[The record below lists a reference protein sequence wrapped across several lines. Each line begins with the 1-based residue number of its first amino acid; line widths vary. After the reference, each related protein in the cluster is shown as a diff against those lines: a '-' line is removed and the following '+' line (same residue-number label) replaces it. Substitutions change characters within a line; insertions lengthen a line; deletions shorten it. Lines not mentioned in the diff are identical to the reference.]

1 MQSTLKSPPRSVH
14 AMKSPPL
21 LPKKRSPGPSPQ
33 ENTPALKAAAAG
45 AGSSPSTQLEQRY
58 ERLEQLGHG
67 SYGTVWLVKR
77 KADQQLLAM
86 KSVPLPPL
94 ASKTEAAVA
103 ERKRALREVDSLQ
116 QLQSVHVVRYAD
128 MILAPPTAER
138 PQSELHIFTE
148 YCEAGDL
155 AQYLAERG
163 SGGLTEP
170 EVWSFALPVLFGL
183 RDLHSHGILH
193 RDLKPANILLKRC
206 PTIAAPD
213 NDKKADHRLRPL
225 LGDLGLARSVSE
237 SQPLASTLVGTPHY
251 CAPEIFEGVPYAEKA
266 DVYSF
271 GVCVYELMHGQ
282 TPHHD
287 VQNIVG
293 LVRRV
298 LRLDLGASGGLAGTA
313 KFDARFSAEL
323 RSFVSSCLQVSPDA
337 RPSAEELLR
346 RAPDHYRGLPDA
358 GSPTEGVK
366 IQADGQIDVKT
377 SKCGE
382 SAKVM
387 ESLEMTHR
395 PLRSPEPDQCAEAEK
410 DKESANKENT
420 LRPPA
425 SDSGDSAAAPEVP
438 SSDRKEN
445 VVDVLRAVL
454 LPPEQAAEGKATAT
468 VSRPQELAASTDL
481 AASVVRQQ
489 PAHQYEVQYRL
500 AVAPP
505 AAAAATATAA
515 TAAGYSTNS
524 SGGLLDEAPSL
535 LVEGSSVQT
544 GDGRCSQSS
553 RVAKDE
559 KKKRP
564 VWGQAVV
571 GLGMKPMSY
580 VSRAQECWSRW
591 RRERQV
597 AAKGAKAAPG
607 CKPFSKGSTGG
618 TKFSDTTASIEG
630 LEIRGVAPPR
640 TPKPSRM
647 AGARV

>member
-1 MQSTLKSPPRSVH
+1 
-14 AMKSPPL
+14 MKSPPL
-21 LPKKRSPGPSPQ
+21 LPKKRSPGPSSQ
-33 ENTPALKAAAAG
+33 ENTPVLKAAAAG
-45 AGSSPSTQLEQRY
+45 TSPSTQLEQRY

-86 KSVPLPPL
+86 KSVSLPPL
-94 ASKTEAAVA
+94 ASKAEAAVA
-103 ERKRALREVDSLQ
+103 ERKRALQEVDSLQ

-148 YCEAGDL
+148 YCDAGDL

-163 SGGLTEP
+163 SGGLSEP
-170 EVWSFALPVLFGL
+170 EVWSFALPVLSGL
-183 RDLHSHGILH
+183 RDLHSHGIIH

-206 PTIAAPD
+206 PMLAASGV
-213 NDKKADHRLRPL
+213 DKKADHGLRPL
-225 LGDLGLARSVSE
+225 LGDFGLARSVSE
-237 SQPLASTLVGTPHY
+237 SQPLANTLVGTPHY
-251 CAPEIFEGVPYAEKA
+251 CAPEIFEGVPYGEKA

-271 GVCVYELMHGQ
+271 GIIVYELMHGQ

-298 LRLDLGASGGLAGTA
+298 LRLDLGASGGLAGTT

-323 RSFVSSCLQVSPDA
+323 RGFASSCLQVSPEA
-337 RPSAEELLR
+337 RPSVEELLR
-346 RAPDHYRGLPDA
+346 RAPDHSQGPSDA
-358 GSPTEGVK
+358 GSPAKEAE
-366 IQADGQIDVKT
+366 IQADRQVDPKT
-377 SKCGE
+377 SKCAK
-382 SAKVM
+382 SASEAM
-387 ESLEMTHR
+387 ECMERTHR
-395 PLRSPEPDQCAEAEK
+395 PLRSPEPQNRAKAEK
-410 DKESANKENT
+410 DEEDEAANKENT
-420 LRPPA
+420 IRPI
-425 SDSGDSAAAPEVP
+425 SSQSGDDDEVLQEATC
-438 SSDRKEN
+438 DRKEN

-454 LPPEQAAEGKATAT
+454 LPPEQAAEALATSKASPA
-468 VSRPQELAASTDL
+468 QELAASTDL
-481 AASVVRQQ
+481 GASEGRQQ
-489 PAHQYEVQYRL
+489 PSHRL

-505 AAAAATATAA
+505 AAATA
-515 TAAGYSTNS
+515 GCST
-524 SGGLLDEAPSL
+524 SGNGGFLA
-535 LVEGSSVQT
+535 EGSSVQS
-544 GDGRCSQSS
+544 GDGRCSQTC
-553 RVAKDE
+553 RGAKDD

-564 VWGQAVV
+564 VWNQAMV

-591 RRERQV
+591 RREKQI
-597 AAKGAKAAPG
+597 AAKGAKAAAG
-607 CKPFSKGSTGG
+607 CKPLSKGSTGG
-618 TKFSDTTASIEG
+618 TKFSDTSASIEG